1 MYSALLATLFLL
13 TTSALPA
20 QIGLSVP
27 SVTPALLPLVV
38 LPRLITTV
46 PADFG
51 GAAATP
57 TAPLPRAYHYG
68 ELAFFCKVE
77 VRLER
82 AARLPVK
89 FRLGNVNYVDRLEGK
104 GFDVR

>member
-20 QIGLSVP
+20 QIGLSVRP
-27 SVTPALLPLVV
+27 AVPALLPPVV
-38 LPRLITTV
+38 LPRLTTAA

-77 VRLER
+77 VRLEQS
-82 AARLPVK
+82 ARLPVK

-104 GFDVR
+104 GFGVE

>member
-1 MYSALLATLFLL
+1 MYRVLLATLFLFIAA
-13 TTSALPA
+13 ALPA
-20 QIGLSVP
+20 QIGLAVP
-27 SVTPALLPLVV
+27 SATPALLPPVV
-38 LPRLITTV
+38 LPRLTTAV
-46 PADFG
+46 LDDFG
-51 GAAATP
+51 HTATP
-57 TAPLPRAYHYG
+57 PTTPLPRAYHYG